1 MRCGMFQVGNFV
13 LSATN
18 GICEIVDVVNMN
30 ISGGDRNY
38 FLLVPVEE
46 KTAKVYIPV
55 DAAADR
61 VRLVLSKD
69 EALEVIKSIPE
80 IEETWVENDKER
92 ERIYKDAMGSRNP
105 KRLIGIIKTLY
116 RRKMERLDAGKK
128 CTAVDERY
136 FKLAEN
142 QLFAELAFALGEPKQ
157 NMQQIIKENI
167 EA

>member
-1 MRCGMFQVGNFV
+1 MFQVGNFV

-18 GICEIVDVVNMN
+18 GICEIVDAVKMN

-38 FLLVPVEE
+38 FLMVPVEE
-46 KTAKVYIPV
+46 KTAKIYIPV
-55 DAAADR
+55 DVSEDR
-61 VRLVLSKD
+61 VRLVLSKE

-92 ERIYKDAMGSRNP
+92 ERIYKDAMGSRDP

-116 RRKMERLDAGKK
+116 RRKTERMDAGKK
-128 CTAVDERY
+128 CTTVDERY

-157 NMQQIIKENI
+157 NMKRIIKENL

>member
-46 KTAKVYIPV
+46 KTAKLYIPV

-92 ERIYKDAMGSRNP
+92 ERIYKDAS
-105 KRLIGIIKTLY
+105 
-116 RRKMERLDAGKK
+116 DF
-128 CTAVDERY
+128 Y
-136 FKLAEN
+136 F
-142 QLFAELAFALGEPKQ
+142 P
-157 NMQQIIKENI
+157 
-167 EA
+167 

>member
-1 MRCGMFQVGNFV
+1 MFQIGNFV

-18 GICEIVDVVNMN
+18 GICEIADMVNMN
-30 ISGGDRNY
+30 ISGSNRNY
-38 FLLVPVEE
+38 FLLIPVEE
-46 KTAKVYIPV
+46 QTAKVYIPV
-55 DAAADR
+55 DVAKDR
-61 VRLVLSKD
+61 IRLVLSKD

-92 ERIYKDAMGSRNP
+92 ERTYKDAMGSRDP
-105 KRLIGIIKTLY
+105 KRLISIIKTLY

-157 NMQQIIKENI
+157 NMKQFIKENV